1 MSLPRCTTI
10 FLILALASC
19 PSARGSQAVEPRAK
33 TTPVAAV
40 DLTVHVVV
48 SPPLS
53 RQDPVS
59 PSSPSRLRRKAVLEE
74 TQTPV
79 ADNSDLG
86 RVPSPSPFLAV
97 LPTAPMPCLF
107 FGSLPLRC

>member
-1 MSLPRCTTI
+1 MSLPHCTT
-10 FLILALASC
+10 LILMLALGSC
-19 PSARGSQAVEPRAK
+19 PSARGAQADEGRTR
-33 TTPVAAV
+33 TTTVAVV
-40 DLTVHVVV
+40 DLTVRIVV

-53 RQDPVS
+53 RQDPAS
-59 PSSPSRLRRKAVLEE
+59 PSSPFRLRRKAVLEE